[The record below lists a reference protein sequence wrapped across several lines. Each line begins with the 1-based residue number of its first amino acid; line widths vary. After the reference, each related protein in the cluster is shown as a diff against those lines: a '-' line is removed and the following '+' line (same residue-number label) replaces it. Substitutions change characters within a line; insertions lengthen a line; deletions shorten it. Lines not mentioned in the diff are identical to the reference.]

1 MAVKISLPPQPALIT
16 PCLELNDG
24 RSVSAGQT
32 QRDSRAAVLLQ
43 Q

>member
-1 MAVKISLPPQPALIT
+1 MAVKISLPPQPAL
-16 PCLELNDG
+16 CLELNDG